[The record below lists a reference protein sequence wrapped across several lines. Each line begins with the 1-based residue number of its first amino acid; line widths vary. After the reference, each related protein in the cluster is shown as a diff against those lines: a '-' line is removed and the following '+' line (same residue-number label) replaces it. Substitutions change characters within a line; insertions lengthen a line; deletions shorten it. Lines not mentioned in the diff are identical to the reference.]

1 MSKTDIELIKT
12 TIIIP
17 AGRSGRNDVMI
28 PLYDANQLLTC
39 MRAAREDE
47 KEKIK
52 EMIQNRIYELR
63 FIIDHDQFKSPYYG
77 EMLITELKKLI
88 PCT

>member
-1 MSKTDIELIKT
+1 MSKTNEEILKNYPYDDN
-12 TIIIP
+12 
-17 AGRSGRNDVMI
+17 GRYAVFMENDVLSSM
-28 PLYDANQLLTC
+28 T
-39 MRAAREDE
+39 AAREDE
-47 KEKIK
+47 RERIRM
-52 EMIQNRIYELR
+52 MIQNRIYELR

>member
-28 PLYDANQLLTC
+28 PLYDTNQLLTC
-39 MRAAREDE
+39 MTAAREDE
-47 KEKIK
+47 RERIRL
-52 EMIQNRIYELR
+52 MITNEIFFLSDMADSKDRWAANRLNKL
-63 FIIDHDQFKSPYYG
+63 FKA
-77 EMLITELKKLI
+77 IT